1 MCAVSLR
8 IFSIPWF
15 ASSEGRESPFIDRG
29 AKSIARGN
37 VFGSGISLRSEFM
50 AGDSM
55 VVQDLGDRD
64 RHGDGYAMRGKRTV
78 L

>member
-1 MCAVSLR
+1 MCALSFR
-8 IFSIPWF
+8 TFSTPWL
-15 ASSEGRESPFIDRG
+15 ASSEGRESPFMDWG

-37 VFGSGISLRSEFM
+37 IFGSGISLRSAFM

-55 VVQDLGDRD
+55 VAQDLGDRD
-64 RHGDGYAMRGKRTV
+64 RHGDGYAMRGKSTV